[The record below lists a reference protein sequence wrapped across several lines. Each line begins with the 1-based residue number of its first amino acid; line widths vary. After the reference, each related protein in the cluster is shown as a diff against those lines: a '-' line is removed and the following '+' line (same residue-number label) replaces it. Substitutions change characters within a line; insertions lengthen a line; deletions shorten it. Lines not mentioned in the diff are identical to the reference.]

1 MVDRQNTSLNSP
13 KLYIALWLLV
23 GMIFYLAVLPS
34 LYLFVWAIAGTET
47 VGVLDVQHPTLH
59 WFWQLLSDRE
69 WQSSLIYSTVTAIA
83 TSFMGCVIL
92 LAHFYF
98 MRFASR
104 LLDHLA
110 FASALL
116 IVLIP
121 LVNYALALRAI
132 GGQLGLPEA
141 LILALGHLV
150 TIVPLQFFILESRQ
164 ETVPTS
170 LLYAGNTLGAS
181 HISNIL
187 RVYLPL
193 MKESLVYAFAI
204 GFFAS
209 FDELV
214 IATFVLDSP
223 LITVPRRLWSQVDHK
238 MDPSP
243 AVISSLLLLT
253 VVAAVLGARLL
264 TLGRKAVRAL
274 RT

>member
-1 MVDRQNTSLNSP
+1 MVDRQDVTLNSP
-13 KLYIALWLLV
+13 KVYIALWLLL
-23 GMIFYLAVLPS
+23 GAIFYLAVLPS
-34 LYLFVWAIAGTET
+34 LYLLVWAIAGTET
-47 VGVLDVQHPTLH
+47 VGVLDLQNPTLR
-59 WFWQLLSDRE
+59 WFWQVLSDRE

-92 LAHFYF
+92 LTHFYF
-98 MRFASR
+98 MRYERPLFDR
-104 LLDHLA
+104 LA
-110 FASALL
+110 FASVLL

-121 LVNYALALRAI
+121 LVNYALALRAL

-193 MKESLVYAFAI
+193 MKEALVYAFAI

-223 LITVPRRLWSQVDHK
+223 LITVPRRLWSQVDHT

-253 VVAAVLGARLL
+253 VLIVVLVARLS
-264 TLGRKAVRAL
+264 TLSRRALRAL